1 MPRLKGQSGFEAI
14 SSHNYKLTLDM
25 KGQILWTLLDSRQ
38 KIAVPGL
45 GVFSTESRPA
55 EIQFGAGRI
64 APPNFRVDFNQ
75 RNSQEHSTEL
85 RDCLTYQFGLNP
97 SKADQLI
104 SDFVSEVRQGLANDR
119 KYHIQGFGTLASDI
133 EGNVQFM
140 PLEATNYDLN
150 SFGLRPLSAISLHV
164 KNRSTEEKEVPVI
177 PLRPFDDLNS
187 LESGKKKKSRF
198 PSLAYAAVGTGL
210 ALAAGSMIWLSSLN
224 PDANPSASIVPEIQ
238 KVQTSK
244 EATVQGLSKSPA
256 ENVGLAST
264 QKQAS
269 PEESLHLNFFV
280 VAGSFKN
287 FQIAEDAEKEWNG
300 NGFQTSFHKAEDKGM
315 MRVAIGQFQ
324 SKEDALAF
332 LSKSQS
338 SFNSQLWILKE
349 EKAN

>member
-1 MPRLKGQSGFEAI
+1 VVLEAI
-14 SSHNYKLTLDM
+14 SSHKDKLTLDM

-64 APPNFRVDFNQ
+64 APPNFRIDFNQ
-75 RNSQEHSTEL
+75 RNSQEQSTEL
-85 RDCLTYQFGLNP
+85 RDLLSQQFGLNS
-97 SKADQLI
+97 SKADQWI
-104 SDFVSEVRQGLANDR
+104 SDFVSEVRQGLSNDR
-119 KYHIQGFGTLASDI
+119 KHHIQGFGTLASDI
-133 EGNVQFM
+133 EGNVQFL

-150 SFGLRPLSAISLHV
+150 SFGLRPLSAVSLHV
-164 KNRSTEEKEVPVI
+164 KNRSTEEKEAPVI

-187 LESGKKKKSRF
+187 LETGKKKKSRF
-198 PSLAYAAVGTGL
+198 PALAYAAVGTGL
-210 ALAAGSMIWLSSLN
+210 ALAAGSLIWLSSLN
-224 PDANPSASIVPEIQ
+224 PDTNPSASIVPEIQ
-238 KVQTSK
+238 KVQTSEK
-244 EATVQGLSKSPA
+244 ASVQGLSNSPSEIA
-256 ENVGLAST
+256 RGAAT
-264 QKQAS
+264 QKQNAT
-269 PEESLHLNFFV
+269 EQTLNLNFFV

-287 FQIAEDAEKEWNG
+287 FQIADEAGKEWNG

>member
-1 MPRLKGQSGFEAI
+1 
-14 SSHNYKLTLDM
+14 M
-25 KGQILWTLLDSRQ
+25 KGQILWNLLDTRQ

-64 APPNFRVDFNQ
+64 APPNFRIDFNQ
-75 RNSQEHSTEL
+75 RNSQEQSTEL
-85 RDCLTYQFGLNP
+85 RDCLTHQFGLNP

-104 SDFVSEVRQGLANDR
+104 FDFVSEVRQGLANER
-119 KYHIQGFGTLASDI
+119 KFHIQGFGTLASDI

-150 SFGLRPLSAISLHV
+150 SFGLRPLSAVSLHV
-164 KNRSTEEKEVPVI
+164 KNRSSEEKEAPVI
-177 PLRPFDDLNS
+177 PLRPFDDANS
-187 LESGKKKKSRF
+187 LEIGKKKKSRF
-198 PSLAYAAVGTGL
+198 PALAYAAVGVGI
-210 ALAAGSMIWLSSLN
+210 AMAAGSLIWMSSLN
-224 PDANPSASIVPEIQ
+224 PDTNPSASIVPEIQ
-238 KVQTSK
+238 KVQTSEK
-244 EATVQGLSKSPA
+244 ASVQGLSKSPS
-256 ENVGLAST
+256 ENVGIASPE
-264 QKQAS
+264 KQAS
-269 PEESLHLNFFV
+269 TEQPLNLKFFV

-287 FQIAEDAEKEWNG
+287 FQIADNAEKEWNG

-324 SKEDALAF
+324 TKEDALAF

-349 EKAN
+349 ELAN

>member
-1 MPRLKGQSGFEAI
+1 
-14 SSHNYKLTLDM
+14 M

-64 APPNFRVDFNQ
+64 APPNFRIDFNQ
-75 RNSQEHSTEL
+75 RNSQEQSTEL
-85 RDCLTYQFGLNP
+85 RDLLSHQFGLNP
-97 SKADQLI
+97 SKADQWI

-150 SFGLRPLSAISLHV
+150 SFGLRPLSAVSLHV
-164 KNRSTEEKEVPVI
+164 KNRSSEEKEAPVI
-177 PLRPFDDLNS
+177 PLRPFDDVNS
-187 LESGKKKKSRF
+187 LEAGKKKKSRL
-198 PSLAYAAVGTGL
+198 PALAYAAVGVGI
-210 ALAAGSMIWLSSLN
+210 AMAAGSMIWLSSLN
-224 PDANPSASIVPEIQ
+224 PDINPSASIVPEIQ
-238 KVQTSK
+238 KVQTSEK
-244 EATVQGLSKSPA
+244 ASVQVLSKSPS
-256 ENVGLAST
+256 ENVGLASPE
-264 QKQAS
+264 KRAS
-269 PEESLHLNFFV
+269 PEAPLNLNFFV

-287 FQIAEDAEKEWNG
+287 FQIADEAEKEWNG
-300 NGFQTSFHKAEDKGM
+300 NGFQTSFHKAEEKGM

-332 LSKSQS
+332 LSKSQP

-349 EKAN
+349 ELAN